1 MSAFFFGRNWE
12 IDTCWQLLT
21 QGSNLLVLGP
31 RRIGKTQLCRRL
43 LERAERQKWRTAFVD
58 ISGCEDETSVVDKI
72 ESATN
77 TLLQKIGAFAGRLDV
92 NVEGVGAIKV
102 RSLSWQERGLARF
115 QQLAS
120 ESQKALIVIDEGP
133 VFLQRL
139 LARDEKAGARWLH
152 AMRDWRESAPHL
164 RVVMAGS
171 IGLNTLAGRF
181 QLTTAINNLKRF
193 HLEAFDSAQT
203 PEMLIA
209 MAAFKGVLFGEGIID
224 HLMRIVGWHVP
235 HYYDELIEAAKQS
248 ARSNQLQTTAQ
259 IDAGLARLLN
269 DPGSF
274 LKHWHD
280 RLEDH
285 GKTEAAAMRKLLQQ
299 IAVDAAGQPRMHLGQ
314 VKNSSIDYYLQLL
327 IDEGYLALNGAG
339 ANQRFQF
346 RSGVVRAWWLR
357 WRNS

>member
-1 MSAFFFGRNWE
+1 M
-12 IDTCWQLLT
+12 
-21 QGSNLLVLGP
+21 
-31 RRIGKTQLCRRL
+31 

-102 RSLSWQERGLARF
+102 SSLSWEERGLARF

-193 HLEAFDSAQT
+193 HLEAFGSAQT

-209 MAAFKGVLFGEGIID
+209 MAAFKGVHFGEGIID

-269 DPGSF
+269 DPGS
-274 LKHWHD
+274 LD
-280 RLEDH
+280 R
-285 GKTEAAAMRKLLQQ
+285 K
-299 IAVDAAGQPRMHLGQ
+299 
-314 VKNSSIDYYLQLL
+314 S
-327 IDEGYLALNGAG
+327 
-339 ANQRFQF
+339 
-346 RSGVVRAWWLR
+346 VV
-357 WRNS
+357 